1 MIVNDRPFGRL
12 RLDRPV
18 NGAKYLS
25 SRDSI
30 RHSYTFHRGFPFGK
44 ELVITEGEFKAFVP
58 LRSWHSGG
66 WNRRHLG
73 SAMVEG
79 KLIPDLAR
87 AVSKYHPKIV
97 YFLGDSDA
105 AFLFAFSREAV
116 NLARALPEGYNVRVP
131 RIPIS
136 LPKGIDDCREQLG
149 EEFVD
154 FSQKTSSQRH

>member
-1 MIVNDRPFGRL
+1 
-12 RLDRPV
+12 
-18 NGAKYLS
+18 
-25 SRDSI
+25 
-30 RHSYTFHRGFPFGK
+30 
-44 ELVITEGEFKAFVP
+44 
-58 LRSWHSGG
+58 
-66 WNRRHLG
+66 
-73 SAMVEG
+73 MVEG

-116 NLARALPEGYNVRVP
+116 KLARALPEGYNVRVP

-154 FSQKTSSQRH
+154 FWQNTIASAIEVTPKLPAEALAVSIVRRGFPSSPRSRTRTL